1 MVWLNTVIQ
10 GTLLGGLYAMFAIGL
25 SLIFGVMKLVN
36 IAHGDLIVLS
46 AYLALVV
53 TQTMSVNPF
62 VSLLIVVPI
71 IAMVGYL
78 LQRGLFNRTLGD
90 DLLPPILVSFGLS
103 IIIQNGLLLAFSG
116 DDRRLHAGALEVASW
131 RIGDTVAIGLLPLL
145 QFVIAVAVIVVLH
158 LLIRRTKTGRGLRA
172 VSDDQAMAQVMG
184 FNNRHMYGVAMALSL
199 GITAVAGV
207 LIAIRG
213 NFDPSAGPARLIYGF
228 EAVIIG
234 GVGNIWGTL
243 LGGIVLGVVQAI
255 GGAIDPRFQ
264 ILAGHLVFLLVL
276 ALRPSGLFGVK
287 A

>member
-10 GTLLGGLYAMFAIGL
+10 GTMLGGLYAMFAIGL

-46 AYLALVV
+46 AYLALVI
-53 TQTMSVNPF
+53 TQTMGVDPF

-71 IAMVGYL
+71 IATVGYL

-103 IIIQNGLLLAFSG
+103 IIIQNGVLVAFSG
-116 DDRRLHAGALEVASW
+116 DDRRLQAGPLEVASL